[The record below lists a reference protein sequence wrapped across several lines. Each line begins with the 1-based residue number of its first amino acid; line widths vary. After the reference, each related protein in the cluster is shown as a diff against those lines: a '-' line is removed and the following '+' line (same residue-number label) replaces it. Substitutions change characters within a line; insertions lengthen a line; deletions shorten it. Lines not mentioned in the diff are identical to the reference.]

1 MANHNT
7 GSPGIVSGGMTI
19 YYFQPQPP
27 TKNLNVVAFAKVS
40 QRRSPCPPSCILI
53 KLSGLPDDRWEPHGS
68 QDA

>member
-27 TKNLNVVAFAKVS
+27 TKDLNVVAFAKV
-40 QRRSPCPPSCILI
+40 QSPFPNLLYDSLGDV
-53 KLSGLPDDRWEPHGS
+53 GLPNDRW
-68 QDA
+68 